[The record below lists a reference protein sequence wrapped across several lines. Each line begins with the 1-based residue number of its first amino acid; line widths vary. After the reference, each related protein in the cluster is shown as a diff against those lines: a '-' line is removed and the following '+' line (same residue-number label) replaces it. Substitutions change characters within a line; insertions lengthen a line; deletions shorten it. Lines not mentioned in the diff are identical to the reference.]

1 MHSSINL
8 VASVRGWQV
17 PLPYKAQTT
26 LWVQCLIKRSSVPS
40 PFKLHQVLTRLFQSC
55 YSHRFA
61 LLEPACSSKH
71 GKAATSHFITLLKL
85 DQFLDEN
92 LWLDFNLF
100 TKQLV
105 PGSLLCA
112 QGCHLRYLHDFLL
125 SWGVVWP
132 IVLNDIL
139 KSMVWSIMQWCTTF
153 DF

>member
-112 QGCHLRYLHDFLL
+112 RAVFLGAGDPTEESSWPHRAYVLLGNDRKQTRNHLY
-125 SWGVVWP
+125 
-132 IVLNDIL
+132 I
-139 KSMVWSIMQWCTTF
+139 T
-153 DF
+153 